1 MDDYNFGH
9 LCNNFFS
16 VSFVVQLLSRVW
28 LFVTPWT
35 SVCQAPL
42 SSTIS
47 WSSNS
52 CPSRWSCYLTISPS
66 AAPPLL
72 LPSIFPSIRIFSV
85 SQLFSSGGQ
94 SSGGSASASVLQR
107 TFRVDSL
114 WIDWFDLLA
123 VQGTLNSVF
132 QHHSLKASILWHS
145 AFFMVQLSHPYM
157 RTGKTIALT
166 IRTFVSEVMS
176 LLFCFLF
183 LNNISYRLS
192 CTLLFR

>member
-1 MDDYNFGH
+1 MQQFLFCFFCCSVTKSCLTFCDPMDISMPGSSSLFHYLLEFKFMSIEVVMLSNH
-9 LCNNFFS
+9 LTLCG
-16 VSFVVQLLSRVW
+16 
-28 LFVTPWT
+28 T
-35 SVCQAPL
+35 
-42 SSTIS
+42 
-47 WSSNS
+47 
-52 CPSRWSCYLTISPS
+52 
-66 AAPPLL
+66 PLL

-94 SSGGSASASVLQR
+94 SSGGSASASVLQK

-123 VQGTLNSVF
+123 VQGTLNNVF
-132 QHHSLKASILWHS
+132 QHHSSKASILWRS
-145 AFFMVQLSHPYM
+145 TFFMVQLSHPYM
-157 RTGKTIALT
+157 TTGKTIALT

-176 LLFCFLF
+176 LLFCFLV